1 MSFIQRAWREL
12 LYSALGSLAG
22 VFGFLT
28 VLLTMVPGV
37 ALSVT
42 IVWTVVGLLLVT
54 LSLRLAVQLGG
65 LHRRLLARVLGHEV
79 GPPPPFQPGTGVLN
93 RLDRRL
99 RYRAGWRAVWY
110 ALVKLPVASVQAWA
124 VAFTVTGLIDMSYPV
139 MWLLFRHAPP
149 GVKLSPLTAVT
160 PVPLVDL
167 QVATWAGTLPGAI
180 LGFACVLAGRWL
192 ARGSSVVDQRLI
204 QGLLGPSSMAERVT
218 QLERTRALAV
228 DDAAAALRRVER
240 DLHDGAQMRL
250 AALAMNLGMAQEKLG
265 PAPAE
270 TASAG
275 TGPADAAALRE
286 LLEAAQRNA
295 ADALADLRDIAR
307 GIHPPALDN
316 GLAVAL
322 ESLAAASAIPAT
334 LTVDLPGRPAPA
346 IETITYFCAA
356 ELIANST
363 KHSYAN
369 QIKIEIFS
377 ERTEVLALRVSDDG
391 IGGADQDKGSGLDG
405 LAQRVSTVDGRIEV
419 SSPAGGPT
427 IVTVELP
434 LRARLGTGA
443 EGNADAGSNRRGRR
457 AAARRADPAAGGP
470 RAHRVRRGRRRGRAD
485 RGGDGTQ
492 A

>member
-22 VFGFLT
+22 VLGFLT

-167 QVATWAGTLPGAI
+167 QVATWAGTLPGAV